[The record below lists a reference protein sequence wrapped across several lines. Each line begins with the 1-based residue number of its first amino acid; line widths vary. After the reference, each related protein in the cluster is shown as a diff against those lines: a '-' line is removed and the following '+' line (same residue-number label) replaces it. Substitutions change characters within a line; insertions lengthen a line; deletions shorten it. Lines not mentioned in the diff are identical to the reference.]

1 VRALLTP
8 VPITAFVLGDRLD
21 RAMVAYEHAH
31 AWRQLFALAI
41 SEKLAVEELSD
52 MCERV
57 SGEPNAHALRRV
69 V

>member
-1 VRALLTP
+1 
-8 VPITAFVLGDRLD
+8 
-21 RAMVAYEHAH
+21 MVAYEHAH